1 MWQRRVRLKAMKI
14 RNFVLNI
21 HSIIG
26 IFLGLIFVMSG
37 LTGSAIVFREE
48 ADRALNQTL
57 MQVTPQPKKASIDRI
72 FDSVQQAYPNLRDP
86 LIRFP
91 KTPED
96 TYNFGGHL
104 PDENHLEVYVNPYTA
119 KVLGSRVWERSF
131 IGFMHTLHYTLFLKK
146 PGHMTMGFVAV
157 LLLLTTITGTLLWS
171 GWRNLKI
178 GFKIRWRAP
187 APLLNYDLHNVGGIL
202 TTILLSIL
210 AFTGSVIIAAQ
221 FLLGGAG
228 QPEAKPLPSQT
239 QTPIAL
245 SQLIQK
251 ADAAL
256 PGGKISYVQFPED
269 QANKLVI
276 QKRFPEQK
284 TGHFDFSAVEI
295 DRFTGKVLKAEKVLE
310 PNPVFKVLL
319 VIVNLHYGTFGG
331 IFTRILYVFIGLMP
345 AVLLITG
352 LVIWKRRRWRMERGE
367 SASQL
372 WAEETQSN
380 RLS

>member
-1 MWQRRVRLKAMKI
+1 MKL
-14 RNFVLNI
+14 RKFVLNI

-26 IFLGLIFVMSG
+26 LLLGLIFTITG
-37 LTGSAIVFREE
+37 LTGSTIVFRQE
-48 ADRALNQTL
+48 ADRALNPIL
-57 MQVTPQPKKASIDRI
+57 MQVIPQPKKASFDRI
-72 FDSVQQAYPNLRDP
+72 FESVQQAYPTLEAP
-86 LIRFP
+86 FVRFP
-91 KTPED
+91 KTPQD
-96 TYNFGGHL
+96 TYNFGGNL

-119 KVLGSRVWERSF
+119 KVLGARVWERSF
-131 IGFMHTLHYTLFLKK
+131 IGFMHTLHYTLLLKT
-146 PGHMTMGFVAV
+146 PGHIAMGFVGG

-210 AFTGSVIIAAQ
+210 AFTGSLIIAAQ
-221 FLLGGAG
+221 FLLGGG
-228 QPEAKPLPSQT
+228 GGEVQAKPVPNKT

-269 QANKLVI
+269 KGNKLVI
-276 QKRFPEQK
+276 QKSFPEQT
-284 TGHFDFSAVEI
+284 TGHFDLSAVEI

-310 PNPVFKVLL
+310 PDPVFKVL
-319 VIVNLHYGTFGG
+319 VTIVNLHYGTFGG
-331 IFTRILYVFIGLMP
+331 LATRILYVSIGLMP
-345 AVLLITG
+345 AVLSITG
-352 LVIWKRRRWRMERGE
+352 LVMWKRR
-367 SASQL
+367 SPF
-372 WAEETQSN
+372 
-380 RLS
+380 

>member
-1 MWQRRVRLKAMKI
+1 MKI
-14 RNFVLNI
+14 RDFVLNI

-26 IFLGLIFVMSG
+26 IFLGLIFVISG

-72 FDSVQQAYPNLRDP
+72 FDSVQQAYPNLRSP

-96 TYNFGGHL
+96 TYNFGGDL

-146 PGHMTMGFVAV
+146 PGHMAMGFVAI
-157 LLLLTTITGTLLWS
+157 LLLLTTLTGTLLWT

-202 TTILLSIL
+202 TTIILSIL
-210 AFTGSVIIAAQ
+210 AVTGSAIIAAQ
-221 FLLGGAG
+221 FALGGGGGGGDVPA
-228 QPEAKPLPSQT
+228 AKPVPER
-239 QTPIAL
+239 TPIAL
-245 SQLIQK
+245 SKLLPK
-251 ADAAL
+251 AEAAL
-256 PGGKISYVQFPED
+256 PGGRIAYVQFPED
-269 QANKLVI
+269 SGNKLVI
-276 QKRFPEQK
+276 TKTFPEQK
-284 TGHFDFSAVEI
+284 TGRFDFSTVEV
-295 DRFTGKVLKAEKVLE
+295 DRFTGKILKAEKVLE

-319 VIVNLHYGTFGG
+319 VIVALHFGTFGG
-331 IFTRILYVFIGLMP
+331 VFTRILYVFIGLMP

-352 LVIWKRRRWRMERGE
+352 LAMWKRRGWQKVRGE

-372 WAEETQSN
+372 RTEETQSN

>member
-1 MWQRRVRLKAMKI
+1 MKVRKL
-14 RNFVLNI
+14 VLNI
-21 HSIIG
+21 HGIVG
-26 IFLGLIFVMSG
+26 IFLGLIFAIAG

-48 ADRALNQTL
+48 ADRALNQKL

-72 FDSVQQAYPNLRDP
+72 FDAVQQAHPNLRDP
-86 LIRFP
+86 FIRFP

-96 TYNFGGHL
+96 TYSFSGDL
-104 PDENHLEVYVNPYTA
+104 PDENHLEVFVNPYTA
-119 KVLGSRVWERSF
+119 KVLGARVAERSLINF
-131 IGFMHTLHYTLFLKK
+131 LHTLHYTLLLKT
-146 PGHMTMGFVAV
+146 PGHMAMGFVGV
-157 LLLLTTITGTLLWS
+157 LLLLTTLTGTLLWT

-221 FLLGGAG
+221 FALGGGGGGGDVPA
-228 QPEAKPLPSQT
+228 AKPLPNL
-239 QTPIAL
+239 TPIAL
-245 SQLIQK
+245 SKLLPK
-251 ADAAL
+251 AEAAL
-256 PGGKISYVQFPED
+256 PGGRIAYVQFPESSG
-269 QANKLVI
+269 NKLVI
-276 QKRFPEQK
+276 TKTFPEQK
-284 TGHFDFSAVEI
+284 TGRFDFSTVEV

-319 VIVNLHYGTFGG
+319 VIVNLHYGIFGG

-352 LVIWKRRRWRMERGE
+352 LVIWKRRRWLMARGE

-372 WAEETQSN
+372 RTEENQSN